1 MKLALL
7 TSIAIIST
15 LLTQHSVFAEG
26 KSPRKEYSI
35 GPAVEFGKG
44 TSYGITG
51 KYSLSDSVSVR
62 PIFLFG
68 YKPTISRDNLNKGV
82 DGAVGSS
89 GVLSQTQADTIV
101 DTVKTGFAYGGSITY
116 DFRSADNK
124 IVGYIGP
131 RFLGSMT
138 SGDGTITEAF
148 TSLPFHI
155 DVAEYNL
162 GLIAGADFALTPDL
176 SAGVNATYNFYR
188 SLKIGETAVQSTGA
202 NTSIGVNFTYN
213 F

>member
-26 KSPRKEYSI
+26 KSPRKEYLI

-51 KYSLSDSVSVR
+51 KYALSDSVSVR

-68 YKPTISRDNLNKGV
+68 YKPTISSDNLRRSVNN
-82 DGAVGSS
+82 AF
-89 GVLSQTQADTIV
+89 SQTQSDTIV
-101 DTVKTGFAYGGSITY
+101 DTLKTGFAYGSSITY
-116 DFRSADNK
+116 DFRSADNNLT
-124 IVGYIGP
+124 GYIGP
-131 RFLGSMT
+131 RLLGSIT
-138 SGDGTITEAF
+138 SGDGNITEGA
-148 TSLPFHI
+148 TNIPFHI
-155 DVAEYNL
+155 DVSEYNL
-162 GLIAGADFALTPDL
+162 GLTAGADFALTPDL
-176 SAGVNATYNFYR
+176 TAGVNATYNFYR
-188 SLKIGETAVQSTGA
+188 TLKIGETETQSTGA
-202 NTSIGVNFTYN
+202 NTSFGVNFTYN